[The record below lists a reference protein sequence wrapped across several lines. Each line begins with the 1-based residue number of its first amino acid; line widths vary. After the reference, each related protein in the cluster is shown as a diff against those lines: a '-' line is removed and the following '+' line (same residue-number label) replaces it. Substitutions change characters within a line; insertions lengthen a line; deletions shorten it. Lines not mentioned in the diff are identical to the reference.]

1 MAFPYNPYDHLPKLP
16 TFTLTSESFT
26 DGQPLVQRTGQ
37 RHHGRRRRGRLAR
50 S

>member
-16 TFTLTSESFT
+16 SFTLTSESFT
-26 DGQPLVQRTGQ
+26 DGQPFPTTRSAASWAPAERTS
-37 RHHGRRRRGRLAR
+37 RR

>member
-1 MAFPYNPYDHLPKLP
+1 MAFPYNPYDLLPKLP

-26 DGQPLVQRTGQ
+26 DGRRWPTTRSAASWARAARTS
-37 RHHGRRRRGRLAR
+37 RR